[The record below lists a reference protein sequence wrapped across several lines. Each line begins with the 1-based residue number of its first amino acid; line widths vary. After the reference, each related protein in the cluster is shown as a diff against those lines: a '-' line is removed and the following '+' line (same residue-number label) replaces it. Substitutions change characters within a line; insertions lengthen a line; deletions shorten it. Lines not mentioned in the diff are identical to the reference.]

1 MYVVYVYISC
11 RVPSKTSL
19 DVCETVTFCRSYKYR
34 CELPPSIF
42 ATAGFVENI
51 LWNPPYENV
60 HVHEWVFMNLDCKMQ
75 IARVYL

>member
-1 MYVVYVYISC
+1 MYVDISC
-11 RVPSKTSL
+11 RVPSRTSL
-19 DVCETVTFCRSYKYR
+19 DVCETVTYVEVINIGVNFH
-34 CELPPSIF
+34 PSIF

-75 IARVYL
+75 IAKVYV